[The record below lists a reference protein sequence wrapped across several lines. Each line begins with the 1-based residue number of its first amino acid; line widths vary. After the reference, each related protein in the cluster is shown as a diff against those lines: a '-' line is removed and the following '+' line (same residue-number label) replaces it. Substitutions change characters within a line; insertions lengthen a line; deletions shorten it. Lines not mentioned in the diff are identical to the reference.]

1 MVSSITQASDGEL
14 LREYEALSYTLLKIG
29 NVERRAEIDKT
40 LDSYARELW
49 IRNRGWNG

>member
-1 MVSSITQASDGEL
+1 MADTIAQASDGEL

-29 NVERRAEIDKT
+29 NHERRAEIDKT

-49 IRNRGWNG
+49 LRNRGWNG